1 MEAFLSQIARHYYA
15 EDSLGKMLFVFPSRR
30 AAVFFRKYLCSM
42 AAAQGR
48 VLLAP
53 KMETAGDFFCH
64 LARKRADER
73 IPLLIE
79 LYDCYR
85 ECYEQQCKGRAESL
99 DDFVFW
105 GDVLLSDFDDVDKF
119 LVDAQKLFSN
129 ISELKALSVD
139 YSDYTDEKQRAAI
152 EQLTNLQRQFANHFD
167 GDEQKGVKGEFR
179 KIWDLLYPLYRSF
192 RKRLSE
198 KGMAS
203 SGMIYR
209 DLAERLDKESVVD
222 LLSISHPW
230 TEKVVFVGL
239 NALNSCERKVLR
251 KFRDASLADFCWDF
265 GGDFLADDSNPA
277 SLFRRENLAEFP
289 QSFPLDSSRESLPR
303 VTAVNIPSAAGQ
315 ARLLPSFID
324 SAPESERGT
333 DFAVV
338 LADETL
344 LHSVLGSLPAL
355 SGGVNVT
362 MGYPL
367 RSSEWYALVKDLL
380 AAQMHLRFTDGKA
393 FFYHKN
399 IRDILSSSIIK
410 GLEGEEER
418 EAYQK
423 ILKAAK
429 FYVPVED
436 FGESALL
443 NLLFRPVVTDPSSD
457 SQIDAL
463 SDYLLEV
470 TTKLGACLALRP
482 LSEEEEASGATV
494 KGVATGQQGQ
504 QGQQAAGEEASVAT
518 VKGVATGL
526 QGQQGQQAAGEEA
539 SEAAVKGVATGQQGQ
554 QGQQAAEEQNEQAAD
569 GTSPLQAEFAL
580 LFYRAVNS
588 LRKVQVRM
596 KPATWIHLLDR
607 VVSGVSV
614 PFEGEPL
621 SGLQVMGPLETRSL
635 DFKHVVI
642 LGANEGVFPKS
653 APPASFIPAQLR
665 IGFGLPTYQ
674 RQDAIQAY
682 YFYRLLTRSEDVTLC
697 FDSRTQGLK
706 SGEESRF
713 IKQLRYLYRD
723 KCDFADLI
731 AEAEVMASDESD
743 SIPKTQEDIDFIG
756 NFTFSASSLHDY
768 ISCPVKFYYAH
779 IKGLRNDDEVKES
792 IDPSL
797 LGTVCHD
804 ILHAIYC
811 GDDAVLSDE
820 TYDKRN
826 SKQPLPLSRVSRA
839 YLKRWLTDG
848 GKEKIRRKVCSLIKQ
863 SLHTN
868 EITGRDLVT
877 VEVICKFVSRV
888 IETDLN
894 ELKRLGKDDFELL
907 ALEERMC
914 TRLELANKDGKPVHQ
929 VKFMGYVDR
938 IDSFEDGVIRVV
950 DYKSGSD
957 EQAVLDPSFDAK
969 NIFKKETER
978 KAKAAMQFFIYDR
991 LVAGYEPFRE
1001 KLTDRGFSNPQ
1012 VKNAMYSMKDVFT
1025 DGVQTYP
1032 QDEGKNSAIMEG
1044 LESLFTEMKDGQIPF
1059 SRVERSSKNCE
1070 WCDFKLICGRNRK

>member
-15 EDSLGKMLFVFPSRR
+15 EDSLGKMLFIFPSRR

-64 LARKRADER
+64 LSRKRADER

-85 ECYEQQCKGRAESL
+85 ECYEQQCKGQAESL

-179 KIWDLLYPLYRSF
+179 KIWDLLYPLYQSF

-198 KGMAS
+198 KGMAT

-209 DLAERLDKESVVD
+209 DLAERLEKDSVVD
-222 LLSISHPW
+222 LLSSSHPG

-367 RSSEWYALVKDLL
+367 RSSEWYVLVKDLL

-436 FGESALL
+436 FGESALF

-482 LSEEEEASGATV
+482 LSEE
-494 KGVATGQQGQ
+494 
-504 QGQQAAGEEASVAT
+504 
-518 VKGVATGL
+518 
-526 QGQQGQQAAGEEA
+526 
-539 SEAAVKGVATGQQGQ
+539 
-554 QGQQAAEEQNEQAAD
+554 QAAE

-588 LRKVQVRM
+588 LRKVHVRM

-682 YFYRLLTRSEDVTLC
+682 YFYRLLTRAEDVTLC

-743 SIPKTQEDIDFIG
+743 TIPKTQEDIDFIG
-756 NFTFSASSLHDY
+756 NFTFSASSIHDY

-792 IDPSL
+792 VDPSL

-839 YLKRWLTDG
+839 YLKQWLTDG

-894 ELKRLGKDDFELL
+894 ELKRLGKADFELL

-969 NIFKKETER
+969 YIFKKETEH

-1001 KLTDRGFSNPQ
+1001 KLTDRGFSNPE

-1044 LESLFTEMKDGQIPF
+1044 LETLFTEMKDDQIPF